1 MRRAPSRR
9 IRSAPQQLTLTNSAT
24 PPRLRKARGHA
35 RIPTRLL
42 MRPLPIE
49 TPLKIGGTLVLNHE
63 IYTIERLRFDHRLKN
78 VEWWGDRPVSRDYLW
93 LSLAGAVGKLE
104 AFGYVDR
111 ESGRVFVQGMRD

>member
-1 MRRAPSRR
+1 
-9 IRSAPQQLTLTNSAT
+9 
-24 PPRLRKARGHA
+24 
-35 RIPTRLL
+35 